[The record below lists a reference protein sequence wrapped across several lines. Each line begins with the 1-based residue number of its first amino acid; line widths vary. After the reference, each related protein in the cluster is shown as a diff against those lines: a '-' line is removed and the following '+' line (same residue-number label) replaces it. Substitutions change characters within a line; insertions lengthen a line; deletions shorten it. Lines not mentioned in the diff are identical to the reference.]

1 MKRRGMKTAVGNKVD
16 NLVRSV
22 EKQVIPRLNWRD
34 TIVPVTLLSLLL
46 IVSSC
51 SHEDAASDSLGKEK
65 ETELIV
71 GGAASLKD
79 AFEELGAD
87 FTATHPNINILFSF
101 AGSNLLARQVES
113 GAPVDI
119 IAVASED
126 ILHHLDSAQLLLP
139 GSRREF
145 AGNQLCILLPEGST
159 LSIPDISH
167 LGGIPLQRI
176 AIASAGVPVRLY
188 TEEAIRKSGLWEELL
203 PRFVYGGNVRHV
215 LSYVERGEVDCGFVY
230 TSDAQTAS
238 GTRIACIVD
247 SSLHSPIRYP
257 AAILRTSLHP
267 EEAMLFLH
275 YLTSSEAKEV
285 LQRYGFATPI
295 EPKGS

>member
-1 MKRRGMKTAVGNKVD
+1 MKTAVGSNAG

-22 EKQVIPRLNWRD
+22 KKRVVPLLNRRNA
-34 TIVPVTLLSLLL
+34 IVSVTLLSLLL

-51 SHEDAASDSLGKEK
+51 SREGAEGDSLGEEK
-65 ETELIV
+65 KTELIV

-79 AFEELGAD
+79 AFEELGAN
-87 FTATHPNINILFSF
+87 FTAAHPNINILFSF
-101 AGSNLLARQVES
+101 AGSNVLARQVES

-126 ILHHLDSAQLLLP
+126 ILHGLDSAQLLLP

-145 AGNQLCILLPEGST
+145 AKNQLCILLPEGSR

-167 LGGIPLQRI
+167 LGEIHLQHI

-188 TEEAIRKSGLWEELL
+188 TEEAIRKSGLWEELI
-203 PRFVYGGNVRHV
+203 PRFVYGGNVRQV

-230 TSDAQTAS
+230 TSDAKTAP
-238 GTRIACIVD
+238 GTRIACVVD

-267 EEAMLFLH
+267 EEASLFLN
-275 YLTSSEAKEV
+275 YLVSPEAQEV
-285 LQRYGFATPI
+285 LHRYGFATPI
-295 EPKGS
+295 KLKDH